1 MPAAFEDALNGF
13 IYPKAC
19 FFSSIL
25 LFPTL
30 QAVLANTSVS
40 RRQLC
45 GQMTLNTFPN
55 WSSNSAPFF
64 VTPPSSHFDSHPL
77 LLLSYLLQL
86 LGTISN
92 PVKVVCPVVEPFCVS
107 VICLKITYTCV
118 TVTLSVLCSSC
129 FSIQWD
135 APWKIKQNLQQIKK
149 RMANLCT
156 SKQNRHITSHNCQYA
171 LYFIKQLQQSFV
183 IVTKQ
188 YCCIWPVKAKQLLHI
203 LLIKRNKAKGFY
215 TILYYWNGVTEK
227 L

>member
-1 MPAAFEDALNGF
+1 MRLIDSFT
-13 IYPKAC
+13 PKLGV
-19 FFSSIL
+19 FFFSIL

-45 GQMTLNTFPN
+45 GQMTLNSFPN
-55 WSSNSAPFF
+55 WSSNSAPFL
-64 VTPPSSHFDSHPL
+64 VTPPSSHFDSHSL

-92 PVKVVCPVVEPFCVS
+92 PVKVVCPVAEPFCVS

-135 APWKIKQNLQQIKK
+135 ASPKIKQNFQRIKK
-149 RMANLCT
+149 RTANLYT
-156 SKQNRHITSHNCQYA
+156 SKDT
-171 LYFIKQLQQSFV
+171 
-183 IVTKQ
+183 
-188 YCCIWPVKAKQLLHI
+188 
-203 LLIKRNKAKGFY
+203 
-215 TILYYWNGVTEK
+215 
-227 L
+227 